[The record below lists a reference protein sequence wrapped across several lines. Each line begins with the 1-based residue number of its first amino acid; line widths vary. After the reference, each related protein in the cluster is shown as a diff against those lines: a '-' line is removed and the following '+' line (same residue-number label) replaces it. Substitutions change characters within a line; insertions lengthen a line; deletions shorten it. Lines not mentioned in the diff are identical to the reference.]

1 MGKITCWFKKKRKFL
16 LPAAP
21 VMASVFIMLI
31 MAGLTQS
38 PALEDKYCQSLADDT
53 DNDGMDDAYEL
64 FFGLDPASNDAG
76 LDYDGDALLNIEEGK
91 ILTDPFCRDTD
102 RDGFND
108 LVDSNAVSRAWLQW
122 GNPHFTT
129 GDEYEYA
136 HPDWLLGAYKN
147 GGEWIYDQETT
158 QSCWYVSR
166 HGGKGVDSLSIDLDR
181 TILTN
186 NLRYAVRLGSAAQ
199 PARPSDS
206 NVASR
211 ESGDG
216 PTSSRSVWP
225 EVSIDLLDTNGLVIA
240 ENLFGNLLSVSNS
253 YSGGTRAVA
262 SGPNNAYSGGTC
274 AVASSPNNAYSG
286 GTRSACLG
294 AATGEDRVASAYSA
308 NDLVLILNVPL
319 ATFPSA
325 AVIQLRCKTGE
336 LAVYEGLLYIDEDG
350 DGLDADQERQL
361 GTSDYSVDSNGN
373 GINDYDECFNSG
385 SSTNNPGGG
394 GGDDGDNSGD
404 GDDHDGDE
412 KNEKNKK
419 KGVIYVDQ
427 AKGNDT
433 YTGRSSNV
441 NSGKKSDINS
451 NLEGEAVPS
460 RSVSIKGPKKTVHGG
475 LSIAETNDTII
486 IRSGTYNENL
496 NIQGKNVKVIIEGNV
511 KL

>member
-1 MGKITCWFKKKRKFL
+1 MSKVKARCLGK
-16 LPAAP
+16 PAYVAILG
-21 VMASVFIMLI
+21 VVFI
-31 MAGLTQS
+31 AGLAGIGSMAEITIVT
-38 PALEDKYCQSLADDT
+38 DT

-102 RDGFND
+102 RDGFSD

-147 GGEWIYDQETT
+147 GGEWIYDPETT
-158 QSCWYVSR
+158 QSCWYVSG
-166 HGGKGVDSLSIDLDR
+166 HGGKGVDSLCVDLDR

-186 NLRYAVRLGSAAQ
+186 NLRYAVRLGRAAQ

-206 NVASR
+206 NLASR

-225 EVSIDLLDTNGLVIA
+225 EVSIDLLDTNGMVIA
-240 ENLFGNLLSVSNS
+240 ENLFGNLLSASNS
-253 YSGGTRAVA
+253 Y
-262 SGPNNAYSGGTC
+262 C
-274 AVASSPNNAYSG
+274 G

-294 AATGEDRVASAYSA
+294 EATGEDRVASADSA

-325 AVIQLRCKTGE
+325 AVIQLRCKTGV

-350 DGLDADQERQL
+350 DGLDADQECQL

-394 GGDDGDNSGD
+394 GGDDSGD
-404 GDDHDGDE
+404 GDDHDGD
-412 KNEKNKK
+412 EKNKK

-427 AKGNDT
+427 AKGNDNL
-433 YTGRSSNV
+433 TGRAP
-441 NSGKKSDINS
+441 D
-451 NLEGEAVPS
+451 
-460 RSVSIKGPKKTVHGG
+460 VSANKKGPKKTVHGG